1 MDGNIGTDGICIHGM
16 LGNYVCTGIGTVQ
29 SSHGSSKNIFIGV
42 KNRTQI
48 GTIFKKG
55 TDDQA
60 DGHA

>member
-1 MDGNIGTDGICIHGM
+1 MDGNIGTDGIVYM
-16 LGNYVCTGIGTVQ
+16 DARKYVCTGIGTVQ

-42 KNRTQI
+42 KNRTQT

>member
-1 MDGNIGTDGICIHGM
+1 MDGNIGTDGIVYM
-16 LGNYVCTGIGTVQ
+16 DARKYVCTGIGTVQ
-29 SSHGSSKNIFIGV
+29 SSHGSSKNILSGSRIG
-42 KNRTQI
+42 RQI